1 MEGGTFRA
9 INITARE
16 IVGHALLEEAFNSW
30 LDFEQ
35 PADILHV
42 HYFQNPR
49 AQLHGY
55 QVIYRLGAREMASQ
69 HPSREMAT
77 FVV

>member
-9 INITARE
+9 INVTARE
-16 IVGHALLEEAFNSW
+16 IAGHALLEEAFNAW
-30 LDFEQ
+30 VDFEQ

-42 HYFQNPR
+42 HYFQNQR

-55 QVIYRLGAREMASQ
+55 QVIYRLGARAVQTQS
-69 HPSREMAT
+69 PSREMAT

>member
-9 INITARE
+9 INVTARE
-16 IVGHALLEEAFNSW
+16 TVGHALLEEAFNSW
-30 LDFEQ
+30 VDFEQ

-55 QVIYRLGAREMASQ
+55 QVIYRLGAREL
-69 HPSREMAT
+69 HTEKPSRELPA